1 MGFELPLVNCIFASA
16 PNEPPIWWLWSII
29 NNAINSLLNLN
40 RIVTPVQHIEQ
51 ISEIWLNLRM
61 QTKEVSSF
69 CFRSIV
75 ICFVFFFMWN
85 SLGIYMVSMHHNE
98 QCKVCR
104 ICSVIQSTVKLLS
117 LCIGW
122 SCVRH
127 QPTQYTALLRKNGN
141 YFDFRNW
148 FALLRFFFL
157 NLFSY
162 ILLPVATMIYLSFW
176 NKILTTFHTEM
187 MARRNWKQ
195 EKFAMLF
202 IVCVG
207 ISLRVNSATKKLF
220 CLPKLILAVKLC
232 SVFVCVSTINWA
244 LYEFK

>member
-1 MGFELPLVNCIFASA
+1 MLVV
-16 PNEPPIWWLWSII
+16 LSII
-29 NNAINSLLNLN
+29 LNLRN
-40 RIVTPVQHIEQ
+40 ESCNWDSNYLSLIAFSPVHQTNPQFGGYGRLSTTQSTVCWIWIELLRLYIHIEQ

-75 ICFVFFFMWN
+75 ICFVLFFMWN
-85 SLGIYMVSMHHNE
+85 SLGIYMVSLHHNE

-148 FALLRFFFL
+148 FALLRFFF
-157 NLFSY
+157 
-162 ILLPVATMIYLSFW
+162 
-176 NKILTTFHTEM
+176 
-187 MARRNWKQ
+187 
-195 EKFAMLF
+195 
-202 IVCVG
+202 
-207 ISLRVNSATKKLF
+207 
-220 CLPKLILAVKLC
+220 
-232 SVFVCVSTINWA
+232 
-244 LYEFK
+244 